1 MFHGAHI
8 ATHAAAER
16 QRRIQREE
24 EEDMTRYTRDE
35 LENDWEFKIV
45 RSGSGAFRKP
55 DVLETLIEEEALAG
69 WEMVEKFDNSRV
81 RFKRP
86 KNARKRDSMLPD
98 YVDPYRTQYGG
109 LMPRNILFISMGL
122 LIAGVLAFGLMVA
135 QQGGSTGNDGVVFTP
150 VIFLIA
156 GLVVIGGIFAV
167 IRSANR

>member
-1 MFHGAHI
+1 MVHGAHI

-35 LENDWEFKIV
+35 LDNDWEFKIV
-45 RSGSGAFRKP
+45 RSASGAFRKP
-55 DVLETLIEEEALAG
+55 EVLETLIEEEALAG

-86 KNARKRDSMLPD
+86 KTARKRDPMLPD

-109 LMPRNILFISMGL
+109 SANRSIALISAVL
-122 LIAGVLAFGLMVA
+122 LIAGVLAFGLVTA
-135 QQGGSTGNDGVVFTP
+135 RQGGSMPDDGAVFTP
-150 VIFLIA
+150 VLFLVV
-156 GLVVIGGIFAV
+156 GLVVIGGVFAV
-167 IRSANR
+167 VCSANR